1 MAIATT
7 SIIAGA
13 TALAGTGMSIAQ
25 ADKAKKQAKAAG
37 QAATA
42 ASQQLRGIKEQN
54 AFAQVQVPT
63 LGFEMAQQGIDRST
77 QAALG
82 AVQGAGA
89 EGVIGGVGQIMGA
102 TGEAEMG
109 LAAQAGEA
117 KLQRDMAQAQAGAD
131 IEMRRGIRESDIY
144 GTELIG
150 AQAAKAAAETAK
162 TEAIGAAV
170 GSLGTAAG
178 SFGKLI
184 GAGYKSTTPTAPL
197 MKNTGGVPTVPTQ
210 AQAAAKNPAL
220 SPYGFLGY
228 NPYIVGQES
237 NYAPGYDPNASA
249 LGGNPLGLPSYT
261 PNEYGF

>member
-1 MAIATT
+1 MPVATT
-7 SIIAGA
+7 AIIAGG
-13 TALAGTGMSIAQ
+13 TALAGMGMSIGQ
-25 ADKAKKQAKAAG
+25 AVKANKQAKAAG
-37 QAATA
+37 QAAAA

-117 KLQRDMAQAQAGAD
+117 KLQRDMAQAQAGAA
-131 IEMRRGIRESDIY
+131 IEARRGMRETDIY
-144 GTELIG
+144 GAELLS
-150 AQAAKAAAETAK
+150 AQEARAAAETAK
-162 TEAIGAAV
+162 AAAIEGAV
-170 GSLGTAAG
+170 GSLGSAAG

-197 MKNTGGVPTVPTQ
+197 MKNTGGTPTVPTQ
-210 AQAAAKNPAL
+210 AQAAASNPAL
-220 SPYGFLGY
+220 NPYGLVGYNENVVGKVY
-228 NPYIVGQES
+228 NPY
-237 NYAPGYDPNASA
+237 AAA
-249 LGGNPLGLPSYT
+249 LGSNPLGLQAYT
-261 PNEYGF
+261 PNNYGF

>member
-1 MAIATT
+1 MPVATT
-7 SIIAGA
+7 AIIAGG
-13 TALAGTGMSIAQ
+13 TALAGMGMNIGQ
-25 ADKAKKQAKAAG
+25 AVKANKQAKAAG
-37 QAATA
+37 QAAA
-42 ASQQLRGIKEQN
+42 AAAQQMKGIKEQN
-54 AFAQVQVPT
+54 MFAQVQVPT

-117 KLQRDMAQAQAGAD
+117 KLQRDMAQAGAGAD
-131 IEMRRGIRESDIY
+131 IEARRGVREAEMY
-144 GTELIG
+144 QAELTG
-150 AQAAKAAAETAK
+150 AKQAKSAAETAK
-162 TEAIGAAV
+162 TEAISGAV
-170 GSLGTAAG
+170 GSLGSAAG

-210 AQAAAKNPAL
+210 SQAAANNPAL
-220 SPYGFLGY
+220 NPYGL
-228 NPYIVGQES
+228 VGNNQYLVNQGS
-237 NYAPGYDPNASA
+237 SYAPGYNPNASA
-249 LGGNPLGLPSYT
+249 LGGNPMGLPSYI
-261 PNEYGF
+261 PNKYGF

>member
-1 MAIATT
+1 MPVATT
-7 SIIAGA
+7 AIIAGG
-13 TALAGTGMSIAQ
+13 TALAGMGMSIGQ
-25 ADKAKKQAKAAG
+25 AVKANKQAKAAG
-37 QAATA
+37 QAAAA

-54 AFAQVQVPT
+54 MFAQVQVPT

-117 KLQRDMAQAQAGAD
+117 KLQRDMAQAEAGYGIESRRAEREAD
-131 IEMRRGIRESDIY
+131 IYS
-144 GTELIG
+144 TELSG
-150 AQAAKAAAETAK
+150 AQAAKTAAENAR
-162 TEAIGAAV
+162 TEAISGAV
-170 GSLGTAAG
+170 GSLGSAAG
-178 SFGKLI
+178 SFGGLI

-220 SPYGFLGY
+220 SPYGLVGNNQY
-228 NPYIVGQES
+228 LTNYI
-237 NYAPGYDPNASA
+237 P
-249 LGGNPLGLPSYT
+249 
-261 PNEYGF
+261 

>member
-1 MAIATT
+1 MAVATAA
-7 SIIAGA
+7 IIAGG
-13 TALAGTGMSIAQ
+13 TALAGMGMNIGQ
-25 ADKAKKQAKAAG
+25 AVKANKQAKAAG

-117 KLQRDMAQAQAGAD
+117 KLQRDMAQAQAGAA
-131 IEMRRGIRESDIY
+131 IEARKGMRETNIY
-144 GTELIG
+144 GAELIG
-150 AQAAKAAAETAK
+150 AQEARAAAETAK
-162 TEAIGAAV
+162 ANAIAGAV
-170 GSLGTAAG
+170 GSLGEAAG
-178 SFGKLI
+178 SFSGLI
-184 GAGYKSTTPTAPL
+184 GEGAYGNKKGAVTSDALSTTYKKPKP
-197 MKNTGGVPTVPTQ
+197 
-210 AQAAAKNPAL
+210 
-220 SPYGFLGY
+220 
-228 NPYIVGQES
+228 
-237 NYAPGYDPNASA
+237 NYAGSVTGDYGPEVDTSA
-249 LGGNPLGLPSYT
+249 FT
-261 PNEYGF
+261 PPQWY

>member
-1 MAIATT
+1 MPVATT
-7 SIIAGA
+7 AIIAGA
-13 TALAGTGMSIAQ
+13 TALAGTGMSIGQ
-25 ADKAKKQAKAAG
+25 AVKANKQAKAAG
-37 QAATA
+37 QAAAA

-82 AVQGAGA
+82 AAQGAGA

-117 KLQRDMAQAQAGAD
+117 KLQRDMAQAQAGAA
-131 IEMRRGIRESDIY
+131 IEARRGIRESDIY

-150 AQAAKAAAETAK
+150 AQEAKSAAETAR

-184 GAGYKSTTPTAPL
+184 GAGYKSTKPTAPL
-197 MKNTGGVPTVPTQ
+197 MKNTGGVPTAKTLQ
-210 AQAAAKNPAL
+210 EAAVNNPAL
-220 SPYGFLGY
+220 NPYGLLGD
-228 NPYIVGQES
+228 NPYIVGEY
-237 NYAPGYDPNASA
+237 NPYASA
-249 LGGNPLGLPSYT
+249 LGSNPMGLSYYK
-261 PNEYGF
+261 PNEFGF

>member
-1 MAIATT
+1 MPVATT
-7 SIIAGA
+7 AIIAGG
-13 TALAGTGMSIAQ
+13 TALAGMGMSIGQ
-25 ADKAKKQAKAAG
+25 AVKANKQAKAAS

-117 KLQRDMAQAQAGAD
+117 KLQRDMAQAQAGAA
-131 IEMRRGIRESDIY
+131 IEARRGMRETDIY
-144 GTELIG
+144 GAELIG
-150 AQAAKAAAETAK
+150 AQEARAAAETAK
-162 TEAIGAAV
+162 AKAIAGAV
-170 GSLGTAAG
+170 GSLSSAAG
-178 SFGKLI
+178 SFSGLI
-184 GAGYKSTTPTAPL
+184 GEGAYGNKSVMTSTGGIPTA
-197 MKNTGGVPTVPTQ
+197 KTFQ
-210 AQAAAKNPAL
+210 EASAQNPAL
-220 SPYGFLGY
+220 NPYGLVGDNPYLINQGTSYMPGY
-228 NPYIVGQES
+228 N
-237 NYAPGYDPNASA
+237 PNASA
-249 LGGNPLGLPSYT
+249 LGSNPLGLQSYI
-261 PNEYGF
+261 PNSYGF

>member
-1 MAIATT
+1 MAVATT
-7 SIIAGA
+7 AIIAGA
-13 TALAGTGMSIAQ
+13 SALAGMGMSIGQ
-25 ADKAKKQAKAAG
+25 AVKANKQSKAAG
-37 QAATA
+37 QAAAA

-54 AFAQVQVPT
+54 MFAQVQVPT

-102 TGEAEMG
+102 TSEAEMG

-117 KLQRDMAQAQAGAD
+117 KLQRDMAQAEAGYG
-131 IEMRRGIRESDIY
+131 IESRRAEREAKIY
-144 GTELIG
+144 GDELTG
-150 AQAAKAAAETAK
+150 AQAARAAAETAK

-170 GSLGTAAG
+170 GSLGSAAG
-178 SFGKLI
+178 SFGGLI

-210 AQAAAKNPAL
+210 EQANTQYPAS
-220 SPYGFLGY
+220 SPYGL
-228 NPYIVGQES
+228 VGWPQ
-237 NYAPGYDPNASA
+237 
-249 LGGNPLGLPSYT
+249 
-261 PNEYGF
+261 